1 MDEMF
6 YLIQKRRFPQAPLTV
21 LLAALVVFV
30 GMRADAADPSVDA
43 ALVKHFE
50 SKVRPLLL
58 AKCVEC
64 HGAENQE
71 AELRVDT
78 AAGIFRGGKTGPIVV
93 PGKPAESLLLIAV
106 RRLGEL
112 KIHFQQWKFQSWKSG
127 LLLGPFGRDTT
138 RFLQERVQ
146 PQRRSLPNN
155 RSRTG
160 HFKLWWIRP
169 YRVFQTAL
177 GVPRQ
182 LIRLSYPGLP
192 EKGFDRRYQRLG
204 AH

>member
-6 YLIQKRRFPQAPLTV
+6 YLIQKRRSPQAPLTV

-30 GMRADAADPSVDA
+30 GMRAYAADPSVDA

-78 AAGIFRGGKTGPIVV
+78 AAGIFRGSKTGPIVV

-112 KIHFQQWKFQSWKSG
+112 KMPPDDPLSAVEISELEKWIAAGAIWPGYDEISPGTSAAAKTEFTEQQKSYWAFQ
-127 LLLGPFGRDTT
+127 PIRDP
-138 RFLQERVQ
+138 E
-146 PQRRSLPNN
+146 LPKVLAN
-155 RSRTG
+155 
-160 HFKLWWIRP
+160 
-169 YRVFQTAL
+169 
-177 GVPRQ
+177 
-182 LIRLSYPGLP
+182 
-192 EKGFDRRYQRLG
+192 
-204 AH
+204 